1 MRRQKIANWFLAA
14 ALFLLPWQTVL
25 LYRIISLPEGAT
37 VYGNLGV
44 YVVEI
49 LVAIAFFMRG
59 RPMIHPKF
67 IKIVRAL
74 FVFFA
79 ACFLSLT
86 YSHTF
91 SISLGWL
98 SHLVAG
104 GMLFLLLLDERT
116 DIAQTVRALL
126 AGLVLPCVLGWIQ
139 YVTGFSPA
147 LTILGL
153 AQKHVETVGVA
164 VVATD
169 TFRSLRAYGPFP
181 HPHIFGGPPAIAI
194 ILLGWAIRTQPS
206 LLSKHTLSGVEGERS
221 EVKSHAA
228 KFAVVF
234 MIALF
239 TSTLILTFSRGAWL
253 ALTIGL
259 VVFLGQAFFY
269 KRLTPHR
276 AIPLLSIG
284 LMTILLSVGMLHSHV
299 LARFN
304 PALHVEAISIEERA
318 SQYQTF
324 PNVFKIAPLFGVGPG
339 SYVFAL
345 ESLSKDQPSWSYQ
358 PIHNAF
364 LLLLAELGVI
374 SFLSFGYFVFEMG
387 RFVWQKRKTTGGI
400 FAGTF
405 FIELAILA
413 AFDHYTISMWPGI
426 ALAMCV
432 LALSLRITETSSK
445 TAS

>member
-1 MRRQKIANWFLAA
+1 MNRQKIAQGFLTA

-25 LYRIISLPEGAT
+25 LYRIISLPEGVT

-49 LVAIAFFMRG
+49 LLAIAFFMRG

-91 SISLGWL
+91 SMSLGWL

-116 DIAQTVRALL
+116 DVSQTVRIFL
-126 AGLVLPCVLGWIQ
+126 AGLVLPCILGWIQ

-153 AQKHVETVGVA
+153 AQKHVETAGVA
-164 VVATD
+164 VVASE

-181 HPHIFGGPPAIAI
+181 HPNIFGGYLAIAI
-194 ILLGWAIRTQPS
+194 ILLGWAVRTQPP
-206 LLSKHTLSGVEGERS
+206 LLSKERVGMRS
-221 EVKSHAA
+221 RVA
-228 KFAVVF
+228 KCVVVSA
-234 MIALF
+234 IVLF

-259 VVFLGQAFFY
+259 VVFLGHAFLF
-269 KRLTPHR
+269 KRLTPQR

-284 LMTILLSVGMLHSHV
+284 MITILLSISMLQSHV

-304 PALHVEAISIEERA
+304 PTLHVEAISIEERA

-324 PNVFKIAPLFGVGPG
+324 PSVFKIDPLFGVGPG

-345 ESLSKDQPSWSYQ
+345 ESLSKGQPSWSYQ
-358 PIHNAF
+358 PVHNAF
-364 LLLLAELGVI
+364 LLLLAELGIVG
-374 SFLSFGYFVFEMG
+374 FLAFGYFVFEMG
-387 RFVWQKRKTTGGI
+387 RFISQKRKTSGGI
-400 FAGTF
+400 FAITF
-405 FIELAILA
+405 LLELLIFAV
-413 AFDHYTISMWPGI
+413 FDHYVFSMWSGV
-426 ALAMCV
+426 ALVMFVFV
-432 LALSLRITETSSK
+432 LALRLPIEK
-445 TAS
+445 NDL

>member
-1 MRRQKIANWFLAA
+1 MNRQKIANGFLTA
-14 ALFLLPWQTVL
+14 ALFLLPWQAIL
-25 LYRIISLPEGAT
+25 LYRMFSLPEGPT

-49 LVAIAFFMRG
+49 FIATAFFLRG
-59 RPMIHPKF
+59 RPLANLAFKNV
-67 IKIVRAL
+67 VRAL
-74 FVFFA
+74 FIFFA

-86 YSHTF
+86 YSRVF

-104 GMLFLLLLDERT
+104 GMLFLLILDDRT
-116 DIAQTVRALL
+116 NIPHVIHTFL
-126 AGLVLPCVLGWIQ
+126 AGLVLPCILGWIQ
-139 YVTGFSPA
+139 YLTGFSPA

-153 AQKHVETVGVA
+153 AQKHVETGGVA

-169 TFRSLRAYGPFP
+169 TFRSLRAYGSFP
-181 HPHIFGGPPAIAI
+181 HPNIFGGYLALAIV
-194 ILLGWAIRTQPS
+194 LKGWKGRIGLKS
-206 LLSKHTLSGVEGERS
+206 L
-221 EVKSHAA
+221 KSWQGW
-228 KFAVVF
+228 VQVL

-259 VVFLGQAFFY
+259 VVCLGQAFWH

-284 LMTILLSVGMLHSHV
+284 LITILLAISMLHSHI

-304 PALHVEAISIEERA
+304 PALHVEAVSIEERA

-324 PNVFKIAPLFGVGPG
+324 GDVFKISPIVGVGPG
-339 SYVFAL
+339 AYVFAL
-345 ESLSKDQPSWSYQ
+345 EHISQGQPSWSYQ

-364 LLLLAELGVI
+364 LLLLAELGI
-374 SFLSFGYFVFEMG
+374 IGIIAFGYFLYELG
-387 RFVWQKRKTTGGI
+387 RSVWEKRKTTGGI
-400 FAGTF
+400 FAITLAL
-405 FIELAILA
+405 ELLILA
-413 AFDHYTISMWPGI
+413 AFDHYAFSMWPGI
-426 ALAMCV
+426 ALVVMV
-432 LALSLRITETSSK
+432 FALSLRFATVDPFHLK
-445 TAS
+445 Q